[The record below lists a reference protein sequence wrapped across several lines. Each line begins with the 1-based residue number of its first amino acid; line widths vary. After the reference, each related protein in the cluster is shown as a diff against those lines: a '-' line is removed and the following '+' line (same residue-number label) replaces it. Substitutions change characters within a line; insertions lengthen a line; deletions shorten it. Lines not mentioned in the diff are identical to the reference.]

1 MNLKIWIQAFRLRTL
16 PLALSSIFMGAI
28 VSYMYHSLDVW
39 VSFMAVLTTLFL
51 QILSNLAND
60 YGDGVKGTDNSDR
73 LGPVRAI
80 QSGDISL
87 PQMKRAILVLA
98 LLSLLSGISLI
109 YLSGISIVNAAILLL
124 IGLLAI
130 VAAIKYTV
138 GKKAYGYS
146 AMGDLFVFVFFGPV
160 AVMGTFYL
168 NSHFI
173 DWHVLLP
180 SVTMGLW
187 STAVL
192 NLNNMRDIENDK
204 ASGKTTLAVLLGIN
218 NAKLYHIIII
228 NLAFFSL
235 MYFEYLQER
244 PWWNHLVFLL
254 YPLFLMDIKKIDSE
268 QDLKKLDPFLK
279 KTALKIFFFT
289 IILGLLVWL

>member
-1 MNLKIWIQAFRLRTL
+1 MKI
-16 PLALSSIFMGAI
+16 AI
-28 VSYMYHSLDVW
+28 VV
-39 VSFMAVLTTLFL
+39 F
-51 QILSNLAND
+51 
-60 YGDGVKGTDNSDR
+60 
-73 LGPVRAI
+73 
-80 QSGDISL
+80 
-87 PQMKRAILVLA
+87 A
-98 LLSLLSGISLI
+98 LLSLLTGISLI
-109 YLSGISIVNAAILLL
+109 YLSGISLVNAAVILF

-146 AMGDLFVFVFFGPV
+146 ALGDLFVFLFFGPV

-168 NSHFI
+168 NTHYL
-173 DWHVLLP
+173 DWYVLLP

-218 NAKLYHIIII
+218 NAKLYHIIIV
-228 NLAFFSL
+228 NVAFFSL

-254 YPLFLMDIKKIDSE
+254 YPLFLMDIKKIDSV
-268 QDLKKLDPFLK
+268 QDLKNLDPFLK
-279 KTALKIFFFT
+279 KTALKIFFFV
-289 IILGLLVWL
+289 IVLGLLVCL